1 MLYFLQLS
9 SDDSNISN
17 NAQGQGQ
24 GHVKVEAVQALHL
37 EAYRLVCLSLTG
49 TSLLSTGPIFTK
61 FAHKVPTYSAPWT
74 SHFGC

>member
-1 MLYFLQLS
+1 MLHFLQLS

-37 EAYRLVCLSLTG
+37 EAYRLVLYVSPEFLE
-49 TSLLSTGPIFTK
+49 LSTGPIFTK
-61 FAHKVPTYSAPWT
+61 LSQ
-74 SHFGC
+74 